1 MVDAAP
7 SGQAAKKAKAK
18 KATAKAKAAKQE
30 PGAKGALQQ
39 KPKRGQAKAGEQ
51 PELEPKK
58 KKMKRTAAGHLLLTV
73 GLTGA
78 RAGDTLEGC
87 AEDSQ
92 GVVLRIA
99 TGIVHA
105 PGKILRQV
113 PREEVVTSIAKH
125 FGISRAIAELRY
137 NDIPQQDTTAD
148 GHARPNHLPL
158 GGNCQHAGHLALQ
171 EACTV
176 CSSEEGTCQPEA
188 TFVLLQPGKFQ
199 QFADDAGQGATLNRY
214 VAEQTELCFRD
225 LLCIVGKKQLILR
238 PVLFQVVSGPKLME
252 DPGSITGHI
261 MDASSLDRKSEH
273 RHYQFDEQGMGSVV
287 IKLPA
292 PGSPLER
299 ADVIAAVCE
308 ALGLEGAEER
318 AHVEAAYNLL
328 SRMSSGG
335 LKSSMQKT
343 IRFHSSVVQLLPGVP
358 AKAGSAGATAAKEI
372 TKVPSRVYAATAL
385 ALLFADKGSFSP
397 ELQLYTRGCTS
408 ALKRLAIILVEDTWL
423 QVPKIER
430 ALRSLLGLALACQRI
445 TTYYPSR
452 KSVLKAIALA
462 ALAADSPH
470 VLLCWWPHVP
480 DEHNRNLGDA
490 PGTRD
495 DRTGVSKESAEA
507 LRDAA
512 KLLRVIRSFDSDMR
526 LMEKVAKEGSTGTM
540 RVFKADPR
548 VRPKKMQAWHACD
561 QHYLRGIGHLLG
573 PNVAPSFAE
582 RFKKVFW
589 WVTGTNSRLQKLNRF
604 DEKAQLIREVR
615 FAQKCMLR
623 FAVGLPLR
631 QLPSAAGSFNAQLPL
646 DSGTFSAAIGP
657 VRVKTSKAKKAGRNV
672 LVIIGVDVP
681 EDEITMLPPSRNM
694 KDLYDGV
701 TPEERADA
709 VAVARGMKLPVRSPL
724 IPNGVATFKGATME
738 WCLDGRP
745 WSKYVEEGIRLDTPL
760 HPAPEWSTQHV
771 LDTTL
776 LDNDAVIKTCLL
788 ETGAGVCTNAE
799 QIMRELLPT
808 LPQPVVLRA
817 RSLLRQQYAVVAMP
831 TPSLSGGLGSDQL
844 MAYPEDWTVYRL
856 LLVVARLVPG
866 ALEPRQAPTFRV
878 KNAALLRLVEQW
890 FLAAAKQGGG
900 AKAVGAGAV
909 GGSKVAAAKGGSAA
923 ITFRGGGGGGATAAS
938 APASASG
945 AGTGNAWADDARWVA
960 AGGLCDQQLMEHQRD
975 AVSRMLE
982 RDDRRGVPGHFLV
995 MDTGLGKTI
1004 TAICYLHKRLSTTP
1018 LGQQV
1023 KYILWVTPRHTVPGL
1038 VAQLKKERKCPVNL
1052 IDKVG
1057 TKLRAQHINVVHS
1070 DLLRKLILKD
1080 LPSKAPSCAVVFD
1093 EVDTMYEATQRTS
1106 ACRRVAQL
1114 CPVFVA
1120 QTATPMV
1127 KNVEHLVAWL
1137 QNTEQY
1143 PVDKKNFLVGAS
1155 GMVSTQ
1161 ISLGIKAVDELIKVP
1176 LVDTIREAHR
1186 RYRQDRDWLA
1196 LARATQHATDLAMCK
1211 HAAALA
1217 SADRKAHPK
1226 GGVLLVANDGK
1237 HADRLVALMAA
1248 ASFPAKLGSRVG
1260 TFEDISNG
1268 AVGCVVV
1275 PKSKDRGYNSG
1286 SRLGAMVKGAYAGNG
1301 SSRHQM
1307 RGRIRRLGQKRKE
1320 VTYATVVME
1329 HSMLELL
1336 DERQKGVD
1344 SINISLEA
1352 LAKKFDAVVLGL
1364 LDK

>member
-1 MVDAAP
+1 MA
-7 SGQAAKKAKAK
+7 
-18 KATAKAKAAKQE
+18 
-30 PGAKGALQQ
+30 
-39 KPKRGQAKAGEQ
+39 
-51 PELEPKK
+51 
-58 KKMKRTAAGHLLLTV
+58 
-73 GLTGA
+73 
-78 RAGDTLEGC
+78 
-87 AEDSQ
+87 
-92 GVVLRIA
+92 
-99 TGIVHA
+99 
-105 PGKILRQV
+105 
-113 PREEVVTSIAKH
+113 
-125 FGISRAIAELRY
+125 
-137 NDIPQQDTTAD
+137 
-148 GHARPNHLPL
+148 LPL
-158 GGNCQHAGHLALQ
+158 GSQRQLARARVRATQPCRPPAHLLCCCPLTR
-171 EACTV
+171 EARLLLHV
-176 CSSEEGTCQPEA
+176 HVSQGTCQPEA

-199 QFADDAGQGATLNRY
+199 QFADDAGHGATLNRY
-214 VAEQTELCFRD
+214 VAEQTELCWQD
-225 LLCIVGKKQLILR
+225 LLRIVGKKQLILR
-238 PVLFQVVSGPKLME
+238 PVLFRVVSGPKRME
-252 DPGSITGHI
+252 DPSSITGPVI
-261 MDASSLDRKSEH
+261 CASSLDRKAEH
-273 RHYQFDEQGMGSVV
+273 HYYQFDEQGVGSVI

-292 PGSPLER
+292 PGPPLQG
-299 ADVIAAVCE
+299 AAVVAAVCE
-308 ALGLEGAEER
+308 ALGLEGAEDR
-318 AHVEAAYNLL
+318 AHVEAAHSLL

-335 LKSSMQKT
+335 LKSSLQKT

-358 AKAGSAGATAAKEI
+358 AKAGPAGATAGKEI

-445 TTYYPSR
+445 TTYYPSH

-462 ALAADSPH
+462 AAAADSPH

-480 DEHNRNLGDA
+480 DKHNRNVGDA

-507 LRDAA
+507 LREAA
-512 KLLRVIRSFDSDMR
+512 KLLRVIRSFESDMQ

-548 VRPKKMQAWHACD
+548 VRPKKMPAWHACD

-604 DEKAQLIREVR
+604 DEKAQFIRQVR

-631 QLPSAAGSFNAQLPL
+631 QLPTAAGSFNAQLPL

-657 VRVKTSKAKKAGRNV
+657 IRVKTSKAKNSGRNV

-701 TPEERADA
+701 TPVERADV
-709 VAVARGMKLPVRSPL
+709 VAVVRGMRLPVRSPL
-724 IPNGVATFKGATME
+724 IPNGVATFEGATTE

-760 HPAPEWSTQHV
+760 HPAPEWSTEHA
-771 LDTTL
+771 LDATL

-788 ETGAGVCTNAE
+788 ETGPGVCTNAARVM
-799 QIMRELLPT
+799 QELLPT
-808 LPQPVVLRA
+808 LPQAVVLRA
-817 RSLLRQQYAVVAMP
+817 RSLLRQQYTVVAMP

-900 AKAVGAGAV
+900 STAASAGSAGAV
-909 GGSKVAAAKGGSAA
+909 GGSKVAAATGGSAA
-923 ITFRGGGGGGATAAS
+923 ATTFRGGGGRGTTA
-938 APASASG
+938 ASASG
-945 AGTGNAWADDARWVA
+945 AGVGTGNAWADDARWA
-960 AGGLCDQQLMEHQRD
+960 AVGELCDQQLMEHQRD
-975 AVSRMLE
+975 GVSRMLE
-982 RDDRRGVPGHFLV
+982 RDDKRGVPGHFLV

-1018 LGQQV
+1018 LGRQV

-1057 TKLRAQHINVVHS
+1057 AKLRALHINVVHS

-1080 LPSKAPSCAVVFD
+1080 LPADAPSCAVVFD

-1114 CPVFVA
+1114 CPIFVA

-1176 LVDTIREAHR
+1176 LIDTIREAHR

-1226 GGVLLVANDGK
+1226 GGVLLVANDGG
-1237 HADRLVALMAA
+1237 HVDRLVALMSSAA
-1248 ASFPAKLGSRVG
+1248 FPAKLGSRVG
-1260 TFEDISNG
+1260 TFQDISNG

-1275 PKSKDRGYNSG
+1275 PKSKDRGYNAG

-1307 RGRIRRLGQKRKE
+1307 RGRIRRLGQTRKE

-1352 LAKKFDAVVLGL
+1352 LAKKFDAVVLSL